1 MLVTDRFPAIAA
13 MSCMADLK
21 TEKSLPLE
29 NLSERPVDALSRCN
43 AFSFVVIFYPNDR
56 KHEVTVNINTW
67 RLALLTRSHSV
78 SFSHD
83 ATFHNFPV
91 KIKPKLQY

>member
-29 NLSERPVDALSRCN
+29 NLSERPVDAPSQNQTETPVLN
-43 AFSFVVIFYPNDR
+43 LDPYDMVFFTTYY
-56 KHEVTVNINTW
+56 
-67 RLALLTRSHSV
+67 RLLVHPST
-78 SFSHD
+78 
-83 ATFHNFPV
+83 
-91 KIKPKLQY
+91 